1 MSLNM
6 KFHDLR
12 DQKGIARDLSSI
24 GQFGNGEVEVAIRDL
39 DELPY
44 VIGLIRQS
52 LEQQMVGSAE

>member
-6 KFHDLR
+6 KFQDLR
-12 DQKGIARDLSSI
+12 DPKGITRDMSSI
-24 GQFGNGEVEVAIRDL
+24 GHYGNGDVEVAIKDL

-52 LEQQMVGSAE
+52 LEQQMVGSEE